1 MKLTVEQRSA
11 LQTVE
16 RTGASL
22 SLVGVCLIFVTFALF
37 KRLRTV
43 PNTFILFASI
53 ANVGASTAC
62 LIGYNGLNAG
72 YDSALCQ
79 VQAFLLEMF
88 MQSDPW
94 WSLAMAVNVWMVFF
108 LAANPTSFR
117 QYLWIYC
124 LVCYGAPALPAVTLL
139 LIRGDPRG
147 PVYSNAT
154 LWCWIADS
162 WNSLRIFTYYL
173 PIWVCILLSTIIYF
187 AVGYQVFHQRN
198 QLRNLTL
205 SNPAK
210 DASCSDV
217 RDSGE
222 RSHHAQTTTT
232 ATYDGQPGCYGMVTT
247 EVRVTTAESSISADD
262 NQHDNASPP
271 STPTPSIAPVL
282 PCKPATH
289 QGHHPWAS
297 PSIDDHNHLDF
308 DDHDHDLEVGGA
320 AIPARSSHG
329 GGGRTRKTTTA
340 TGTTTTTTTTT
351 VALTPYTTISTN
363 YHPASTPSRRHRIPS
378 KPTSWPSRLKSGTR
392 HFLTKLRNLD
402 PVKLAYLR
410 TSFVFAISILI
421 TWTPSSI
428 NRVYTLIYPTR
439 FNFGL
444 NMASAVVLPL
454 QGVWNCVIYCATSWH
469 VLVEEVGDLKVR
481 VFGEGGRRRRSGTG
495 LSVGFDG
502 HDGRRRRGQRDR
514 GYELSPSGKV
524 GTMRV
529 VRGSF

>member
-1 MKLTVEQRSA
+1 MPLTVEQRSA

-62 LIGYNGLNAG
+62 LIGYDGLNAG
-72 YDSALCQ
+72 YESALCQ

-117 QYLWIYC
+117 QYLWLYC

-147 PVYSNAT
+147 PVYGNAT

-173 PIWVCILLSTIIYF
+173 PIWVCILVSTIIYF

-198 QLRNLTL
+198 QLRNLSL

-210 DASCSDV
+210 DTSCSDV

-222 RSHHAQTTTT
+222 RVSLVAI
-232 ATYDGQPGCYGMVTT
+232 
-247 EVRVTTAESSISADD
+247 SS
-262 NQHDNASPP
+262 
-271 STPTPSIAPVL
+271 
-282 PCKPATH
+282 
-289 QGHHPWAS
+289 
-297 PSIDDHNHLDF
+297 F
-308 DDHDHDLEVGGA
+308 GGA

-329 GGGRTRKTTTA
+329 GGRTRKITTA
-340 TGTTTTTTTTT
+340 TGTTTTTT

-363 YHPASTPSRRHRIPS
+363 YHPPSTPSRHRTPS

-481 VFGEGGRRRRSGTG
+481 VFGEGRRKRSGSG

-502 HDGRRRRGQRDR
+502 HDGRRMRGQRER
-514 GYELSPSGKV
+514 GYELSPAGRV